1 MLGNTHL
8 RIELSIIG
16 ICCLPVAS
24 TVALLTLSRNASRLN
39 LNRKLYSLRKV
50 SCDTR
55 YTAKAC
61 AYSCQHRLWRHAG
74 VGEFGEF
81 GEISNQN
88 EHSTILDSGYKCS
101 EEFQ

>member
-1 MLGNTHL
+1 MF
-8 RIELSIIG
+8 
-16 ICCLPVAS
+16 
-24 TVALLTLSRNASRLN
+24 
-39 LNRKLYSLRKV
+39 V
-50 SCDTR
+50 SCDMR

-61 AYSCQHRLWRHAG
+61 LWRHAG
-74 VGEFGEF
+74 VGEIGEF